1 MEAVVLDLATTLSSG
16 SSCYCAAVTAIPGM
30 AMRDVAAKA
39 LSGLSFSFAAAM
51 EIMVDLI
58 VDADAKSCYPDSRP
72 IALTF
77 V

>member
-1 MEAVVLDLATTLSSG
+1 MDLATTLSSG

-39 LSGLSFSFAAAM
+39 LSGLSFFCAAAM
-51 EIMVDLI
+51 EIMVDLT
-58 VDADAKSCYPDSRP
+58 VDAKSCYPDSRP
-72 IALTF
+72 SALTF